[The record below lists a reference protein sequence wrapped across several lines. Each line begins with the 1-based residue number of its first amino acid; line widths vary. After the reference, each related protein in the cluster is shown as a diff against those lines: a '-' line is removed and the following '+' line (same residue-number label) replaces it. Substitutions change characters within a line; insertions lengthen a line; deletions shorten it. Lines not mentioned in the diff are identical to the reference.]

1 MFVPQERKPLLPAPM
16 HVDSE
21 LAEHARALVTNIQ
34 ASDAQD
40 PDLIA
45 AQNKAHKSKQRFPSF
60 PMLPATVLL
69 FSDLVTISLLQ
80 VLRAVNGVKRPAC
93 ESEGGSEQ
101 PKRPRAKGKGKG
113 KGKVGKENK
122 GELNTGTEKVETAT
136 GASDKAEATADAPT
150 DHDAEATADAP
161 KDEEQAE
168 PAKPKKVRGPRKE
181 TPKEVLTSAWG
192 EKVGEPS
199 FLTLNFVILC
209 CWLSLIVLLL

>member
-1 MFVPQERKPLLPAPM
+1 MVWSAQLVKVKGVVNSPRDLGQKAKER
-16 HVDSE
+16 E
-21 LAEHARALVTNIQ
+21 RER
-34 ASDAQD
+34 
-40 PDLIA
+40 
-45 AQNKAHKSKQRFPSF
+45 
-60 PMLPATVLL
+60 
-69 FSDLVTISLLQ
+69 
-80 VLRAVNGVKRPAC
+80 
-93 ESEGGSEQ
+93 E
-101 PKRPRAKGKGKG
+101 
-113 KGKVGKENK
+113 GKVGKENK